1 MRINSPSF
9 GNYNPQ
15 TIVNNPPY
23 ITNYPFWE
31 YLTEKKMN
39 FKYARLDTIKAMKQE
54 EEARDNIMTG
64 LLTATTAGVALG
76 LLLFGNK
83 VRQLYHSGTAIARK
97 FFTKKAG

>member
-1 MRINSPSF
+1 MRINSLSF

-31 YLTEKKMN
+31 YLTDKKMN
-39 FKYARLDTIKAMKQE
+39 FKYARLNTINAMKQE
-54 EEARDNIMTG
+54 EEARDNLMTG
-64 LLTATTAGVALG
+64 LLTATSIATVLG

-83 VRQLYHSGTAIARK
+83 VKHIYIVSKTFVKNLFEKKTA
-97 FFTKKAG
+97 